1 MPDTLPEA
9 GRTPPADLSREA
21 EVAAEAA
28 AVGPDDA
35 VTRDSPDGAPAEKS
49 GPDGAS
55 PEGAAL
61 DDADE
66 GVPHDA
72 TIDDLMV
79 DVRDTVTPGDARATL
94 SVGVTRWLAGM
105 PLRARLVGIIVL
117 LLAAGLILAAIVT
130 RTVVSNYLVGQVD
143 AQLSRTAEA
152 LASRPFQGPGRAGES
167 LPSDYYVIYRF
178 EDGSDI
184 PWRLSDTE
192 AQYGAPEI
200 PDLTYE
206 EVTGRLGQ
214 AFTVPASGG
223 AYGTSW
229 RVWPLVGD
237 RSVSSAQD
245 VAFVALPLTGIHKI
259 LDFLARSLML
269 SALSIVV
276 LGGLVAWV
284 LVLRSLR
291 PLREIEVT
299 AAGIAAGDLSR
310 RVPSAPPSTEV
321 GSLSVS
327 LNAMLAQ
334 IERAFSAQEASEV
347 RMRRFVSDAS
357 HELRTPL
364 ATIRGYGEL
373 YRMGALDEPAKVR
386 DTMGR
391 IEDAARR
398 MGTLVNDLLVLAR
411 LDEGRPIAREP
422 VHLTALAHDSAQD
435 LHALDPTREVRVVPL
450 SPAGGEAVQP
460 GDRPASDSLVTTGDP
475 ERLRQVLTN
484 LIGNVARHTPAGS
497 PAEIALGA
505 DGDDVVLEVRD
516 HGAGVSSEQAQRMFE
531 RFYRADSSRNR
542 ESGGSGLGLAIVAAI
557 VGAHAG
563 HVEVAPTPG
572 GGLTVR
578 VRLPRTLPQ

>member
-1 MPDTLPEA
+1 MPDTLPDA
-9 GRTPPADLSREA
+9 GRAPSADRSREA
-21 EVAAEAA
+21 EVPAGTAGVGPDEALTRESPEGAPADEVGPDGATPGGTTPDDDAAE
-28 AVGPDDA
+28 VGPDDA
-35 VTRDSPDGAPAEKS
+35 VA
-49 GPDGAS
+49 
-55 PEGAAL
+55 
-61 DDADE
+61 
-66 GVPHDA
+66 
-72 TIDDLMV
+72 
-79 DVRDTVTPGDARATL
+79 PGDARPTL
-94 SVGVTRWLAGM
+94 SVRVTRWLAGM

-143 AQLSRTAEA
+143 AQLSHTAA
-152 LASRPFQGPGRAGES
+152 GLASSPFQGPGLTSKS
-167 LPSDYYVIYRF
+167 LPSDYYVLYRF
-178 EDGSDI
+178 EDGTDT
-184 PWRLSDTE
+184 PWRLGDTE
-192 AQYGAPEI
+192 AQYGAPDI
-200 PDLTYE
+200 PDLSYDQ
-206 EVTGRLGQ
+206 VKDQLGQ
-214 AFTVPASGG
+214 AFTVPATGDG
-223 AYGTSW
+223 TKGTSW
-229 RVWPLVGD
+229 RVWPLVRDQSDGA
-237 RSVSSAQD
+237 SED
-245 VAFVALPLTGIHKI
+245 VAFVALPLTGIHETVA
-259 LDFLARSLML
+259 FLARSLAL
-269 SALSIVV
+269 SALSIVL
-276 LGGLVAWV
+276 LGGLVAWL
-284 LVLRSLR
+284 LVRRSLR

-310 RVPSAPPSTEV
+310 RVPNAPPSTEV
-321 GSLSVS
+321 GSLSMS

-411 LDEGRPIAREP
+411 LDEGRPIAREA
-422 VHLTALAHDSAQD
+422 VDLTALADDSAQD

-450 SPAGGEAVQP
+450 SHASGEAVQP
-460 GDRPASDSLVTTGDP
+460 GDRPTSDRLVTTGDA

-516 HGAGVSSEQAQRMFE
+516 HGSGVSSEQAQRMFE

-557 VGAHAG
+557 IGAHAG

-578 VRLPRTLPQ
+578 VRLPRTLSR